1 MSSKE
6 AKEKLI
12 DDQIDSNLTAI
23 IGITVLSYSEKQVDK
38 KSVIFYNVEVKSNIT
53 QNTWVIDKR
62 YSEFFAMHEK
72 LSKLFPRLPTI
83 PGKTIGKVKSES
95 ALTKRKELLEIFLR
109 ECVKR
114 RDILRHPDFQQFLEL
129 DENAPEV
136 VGNTINLVYE
146 YKKLPMGVRD
156 FIVVPHR
163 EIMLVCC
170 SNMDIVSRSKIKL
183 TNFAFGKRKGD
194 DCKIPMGAAF
204 IYQCKPDEKEIYKIH
219 KIWAHAFPVQT
230 GVISWE
236 DEHELYSIG
245 LDDGRVLAF
254 KAEPNTH
261 YLEMK
266 KICELCFHTDRVMG
280 VAIDPKTFQIYTCS
294 TDKTFYTTDLTK
306 TKVENILISKSNAG
320 YTNLIMDAKNRR
332 VFLTNESGELTVYSL
347 ETSPPSLVRSL
358 QTSSLSSI
366 RAFHADFFN
375 NYLFTGNV
383 GGKICIMNLPPQN
396 KARLISEISNFGVGE
411 QKIRVCTNDPN
422 TYELITGDENGR
434 VTIWNLKNGKPV
446 YLWEAHPKS
455 PITQIWYQPE
465 HHLLWTGGKD
475 LKIKI
480 WQLPEKWFSK
490 EVEVFEQEEVS
501 NITAKK
507 IEEKLEKINIKKEE
521 GEEADSDDDDLN
533 GWCYRKF

>member
-6 AKEKLI
+6 SKEQLI

-23 IGITVLSYSEKQVDK
+23 IGISVLDYTEKYVDK
-38 KSVIFYNVEVKSNIT
+38 KTATFYNVEVVSHIT
-53 QNTWVIDKR
+53 QNTWNLEKR
-62 YSEFFAMHEK
+62 YSEFYSMHEK
-72 LSKLFPRLPTI
+72 LNKLFPRLPTI
-83 PGKTIGKVKSES
+83 PGKTLSKVKSES
-95 ALTKRKELLEIFLR
+95 ALTKRRDLLQAFLR

-114 RDILRHPDFQQFLEL
+114 RDILQHPEFQKFLEL

-170 SNMDIVSRSKIKL
+170 SNMNIISRSQITL

-204 IYQCKPDEKEIYKIH
+204 IYQCKPDPKEIYKIH
-219 KIWAHAFPVQT
+219 KIWAHAFPIQT

-254 KAEPNTH
+254 KPEPHTH

-280 VAIDPKTFQIYTCS
+280 VAIDPKTFHIYTCS
-294 TDKTFYTTDLTK
+294 TDKTFYETDLTK
-306 TKVENILISKSNAG
+306 TTVENVLISKSNAG
-320 YTNLIMDAKNRR
+320 YTNLIMDSKNRR
-332 VFLTNESGELTVYSL
+332 VFLTNETGELTVYSL
-347 ETSPPSLVRSL
+347 ETNPPSLVRSL

-366 RAFHADFFN
+366 RAFHADFYN

-396 KARLISEISNFGVGE
+396 KERLISEISNFGVGE
-411 QKIRVCTNDPN
+411 QKIRVCTNDPVN
-422 TYELITGDENGR
+422 YELITGDENGR
-434 VTIWNLKNGKPV
+434 VTIWNLKTGKPIF
-446 YLWEAHPKS
+446 LWEAHPKS
-455 PITQIWYQPE
+455 AITQIWYQPE
-465 HHLLWTGGKD
+465 VHILWTGGKD
-475 LKIKI
+475 LRIKI
-480 WQLPEKWFSK
+480 WQLPDKWLSK
-490 EVEVFEQEEVS
+490 EVDSFEKNEV
-501 NITAKK
+501 NILTAKLV
-507 IEEKLEKINIKKEE
+507 EEKMEKINKKKE
-521 GEEADSDDDDLN
+521 GEEDSDDDDLN
-533 GWCYRKF
+533 GWCYRKY